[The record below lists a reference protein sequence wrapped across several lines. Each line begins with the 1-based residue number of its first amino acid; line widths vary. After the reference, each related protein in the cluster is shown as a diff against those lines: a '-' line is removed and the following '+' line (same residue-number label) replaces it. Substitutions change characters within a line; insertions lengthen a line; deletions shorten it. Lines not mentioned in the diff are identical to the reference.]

1 VEAILQSALVMVCGR
16 LLVSRIWRSL
26 LVVLIVGLLAGAWFS
41 RHSDRSKSERKAVA
55 PTAIPVREEEPTPAP
70 AEAPSAV
77 PTEPKVVDL
86 GGGRLAIGAVTL
98 DRKTRAF
105 TIPAEV
111 NMREGAVEYV
121 LVSRGGKVH
130 EAVFVTDATATDI
143 HVAALLLGLQ
153 PEPDLGPENAA
164 TIVRK
169 RGAVVIRAE
178 WDTNGPPQRIFL
190 NETVNLSDPSTGVVS
205 SALPSGAWLYNGSRM
220 EADGVFAA
228 TRHGSIISIIRDD
241 DALVNN
247 PGASRDNDEI
257 HTPNAAKLPKKGHPV
272 RIVVQVR

>member
-1 VEAILQSALVMVCGR
+1 MVCSR
-16 LLVSRIWRSL
+16 LLVSRIWKSL
-26 LVVLIVGLLAGAWFS
+26 LTVLIVGLMGGAWFF
-41 RHSDRSKSERKAVA
+41 RNSDRSKSGKEAVA
-55 PTAIPVREEEPTPAP
+55 PAAIPVP
-70 AEAPSAV
+70 AEKPAPSAPQAAPAA

-86 GGGRLAIGAVTL
+86 GGGRLSIGAVKL
-98 DRKTRAF
+98 DRKTRAL

-130 EAVFVTDATATDI
+130 ESVFVTDATATDI

-153 PEPDLGPENAA
+153 PEPDLGPQNAA

-169 RGAVVIRAE
+169 QGAVVIRAE
-178 WDTNGPPQRIFL
+178 WDTNGPPEKIFL
-190 NETVNLSDPSTGVVS
+190 NETVNLSDPSTGAVS
-205 SALPSGAWLYNGSRM
+205 ASLPSGAWLYNGSRM

>member
-1 VEAILQSALVMVCGR
+1 MVP
-16 LLVSRIWRSL
+16 
-26 LVVLIVGLLAGAWFS
+26 AAN
-41 RHSDRSKSERKAVA
+41 
-55 PTAIPVREEEPTPAP
+55 PMPEEKPAPAP
-70 AEAPSAV
+70 AEVPSAV

-86 GGGRLAIGAVTL
+86 GGGRLSIGAVTL
-98 DRKTRAF
+98 DRKTRAM

-130 EAVFVTDATATDI
+130 ESIFVTDATATDI

-153 PEPDLGPENAA
+153 PQPDLGPENAA

-169 RGAVVIRAE
+169 QGAVAIRAE
-178 WDTNGPPQRIFL
+178 WDTNGPPQKVFL
-190 NETVNLSDPSTGVVS
+190 NETVNLSDPSTGKVS
-205 SALPSGAWLYNGSRM
+205 ATLPSGAWLYNGSRM